1 MATVD
6 QASNQGSKITTALKV
21 GTGVDIQELAT
32 SLSEAELSPKIGKAE
47 AKISESESK
56 ISAIGII
63 KASITSI
70 TSALAA
76 LEDKSSLTSFGATS
90 SLSASVSATPI
101 AGSTAVPG
109 TYTVQASQLATST
122 RIVSDRKSVV

>member
-76 LEDKSSLTSFGATS
+76 LEDKSSLTSFGAHRRY
-90 SLSASVSATPI
+90 LP
-101 AGSTAVPG
+101 
-109 TYTVQASQLATST
+109 
-122 RIVSDRKSVV
+122 R

>member
-47 AKISESESK
+47 AKISES
-56 ISAIGII
+56 
-63 KASITSI
+63 
-70 TSALAA
+70 
-76 LEDKSSLTSFGATS
+76 
-90 SLSASVSATPI
+90 
-101 AGSTAVPG
+101 
-109 TYTVQASQLATST
+109 
-122 RIVSDRKSVV
+122 